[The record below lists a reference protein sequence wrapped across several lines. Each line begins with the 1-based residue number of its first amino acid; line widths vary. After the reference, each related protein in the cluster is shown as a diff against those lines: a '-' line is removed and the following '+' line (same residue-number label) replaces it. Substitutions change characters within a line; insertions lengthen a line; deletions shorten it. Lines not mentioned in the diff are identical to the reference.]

1 MGVTVSARVGKVGRA
16 VGVSIWTAGVISV
29 AVGGVAEGSGVDVSV
44 TVPRATIGVSACR
57 LCMEDA
63 EWVDGLNTDLVSPGR
78 SDIWA
83 DAESLV

>member
-1 MGVTVSARVGKVGRA
+1 MGKVGRA

-29 AVGGVAEGSGVDVSV
+29 AVGGVAEGSGVEVSV
-44 TVPRATIGVSACR
+44 TVPSGSAIGVSACR

-83 DAESLV
+83 DAESLA